1 MAMDMAMEMAVEV
14 PERPAAGLGFEIRE
28 LPGAGLGRETYATF
42 LLLAVAGFIIA
53 GYVGLALFFVGALR

>member
-1 MAMDMAMEMAVEV
+1 MAMDMAMEM
-14 PERPAAGLGFEIRE
+14 PEAPAAGLGFEIRE
-28 LPGAGLGRETYATF
+28 FPGASLGRETYATF

>member
-1 MAMDMAMEMAVEV
+1 MAMDMAVDM
-14 PERPAAGLGFEIRE
+14 PERPAAGLGFEIGE

>member
-1 MAMDMAMEMAVEV
+1 MAMDMAVEM

-28 LPGAGLGRETYATF
+28 LPGTGLGRETYATF
-42 LLLAVAGFIIA
+42 LLLAIAGFIIA